1 MFFFFSFLDC
11 EQFAKINQSTP
22 HERKNV
28 LKSVKL
34 PAVLQTG
41 EDVAPN
47 GIKYDNADEKLKHIL
62 H

>member
-1 MFFFFSFLDC
+1 M
-11 EQFAKINQSTP
+11 P
-22 HERKNV
+22 HERKKV